1 MFSIT
6 DVIPPHK
13 STGNPS
19 SEKDF
24 KAPGILS
31 VSESNGYRCISM
43 EEYTKSL
50 ATVSPTCAPDYVV
63 ECNLHEPLCVYSL
76 VRLLEGKN
84 TI

>member
-13 STGNPS
+13 SSMNPS

-31 VSESNGYRCISM
+31 MSESNGYLCISL

-50 ATVSPTCAPDYVV
+50 ATVPPTCAPDYLV
-63 ECNLHEPLCVYSL
+63 ECNLHVPLCVHSL
-76 VRLLEGKN
+76 IRLLEGKK